1 MGQFIKHMPC
11 QKCGS
16 SDANGLYADGSA
28 YCHKCHWYTPTTGE
42 GYVDVER
49 STDTKFIDGESL
61 ALPNRGLT
69 QATCEHWGYQVGE
82 YKGEAC
88 HIANYRDENGHLVA
102 QKIRRPNKQF
112 AVVGQGRD
120 MPLYGMWMAKD
131 DRSLVITE
139 GEIDA
144 LSVSQAFGNKYST
157 VSLPNGAQS
166 AVKAIQK
173 HYEWLSRFQKIV
185 LCFDNDEPG
194 EKATEEV
201 AALFPPGKVFVMKLP
216 SKDAN
221 DCLKAYGAEVI
232 TKAYWQAKEWRPDGI
247 RKAQELREEVLNPIE
262 VESVPYPYSG
272 LNEKLGGL
280 RIGEMITLTAGSGV
294 GKSTLVRELVY
305 DLAVRRKQP
314 VGVMALEESN
324 RRTMEGLMTVHL
336 SQNIVINRN
345 VVSSERMAEAFDA
358 VAVPNL
364 FLFDHFGSTEVEHLL
379 NRVRYMVR
387 ALGAKWVII
396 DHLSIIVSGLTGG
409 DERKLIDVAMTKLRT
424 LVSELN
430 IGMIL
435 VSHLRRPD
443 GDKGHEDGAVVHL
456 GQLRGSHSIAQLSDG
471 VIGIQKNMDEPNA
484 DQRELVVL
492 KNRWSGNTGSA
503 GVLTYDRNSGR
514 LMENMF

>member
-1 MGQFIKHMPC
+1 MDTEVQTEENTKQTAFVE
-11 QKCGS
+11 
-16 SDANGLYADGSA
+16 
-28 YCHKCHWYTPTTGE
+28 GE
-42 GYVDVER
+42 AQ
-49 STDTKFIDGESL
+49 

-69 QATCEHWGYQVGE
+69 QATCEFWGYQVSDDGT
-82 YKGEAC
+82 A
-88 HIANYRDENGHLVA
+88 HIANYRDEKGRFVA
-102 QKIRRPNKQF
+102 QKIRRAGKKF
-112 AVVGQGRD
+112 SIVGDGKD
-120 MPLYGMWMAKD
+120 MPLYGQWLWKGGK
-131 DRSLVITE
+131 SIVITE

-144 LSVSQAFGNKYST
+144 LSVSQAFGNKYAV

-166 AVKAIQK
+166 AVKAIQN
-173 HYEWLSRFQKIV
+173 HYEYLNGFEKIV

-194 EKATEEV
+194 QRATEEV
-201 AALFPPGKVFVMKLP
+201 AALLPAGKVFVMSLP
-216 SKDAN
+216 TKDAN
-221 DCLKAYGAEVI
+221 DCLKAHGAEVI

-247 RKAQELREEVLNPIE
+247 RKAEELREEVLNPIE

-294 GKSTLVRELVY
+294 GKSTLVREIAY
-305 DLAVRRKQP
+305 DLAVRKKQP
-314 VGVMALEESN
+314 VGIMALEESN
-324 RRTMEGLMTVHL
+324 KRTMEGLMAVHL
-336 SQNIVINRN
+336 SQNIVINREL
-345 VVSSERMAEAFDA
+345 VSKDALSKAFDA

-443 GDKGHEDGAVVHL
+443 GDKGHEDGAIVHL

-471 VIGIQKNMDEPNA
+471 VIAMQKNTDDPNM

-503 GVLTYDRNSGR
+503 GILNYDRMTGR
-514 LMENMF
+514 LLENTF